1 MRVLLGNGAGGFASA
16 NPAGYAAASSSLVN
30 AIVGEFNGDGRT
42 DVAVTD
48 PGNDAVV
55 ILRGVA
61 PRVASKVGIWRPNL
75 FNMVSEDVDGN
86 IAWDSPPDQANFFGA
101 TGDTVIFGDWDGSG
115 KTKMGIFRI
124 TNGAAMFALDLNG
137 NGAWDPGIDQFGFF
151 GQPGDIPIVGD
162 WTGDGKSKIGVYR
175 PTTGLFALD
184 VNGNLNFDG
193 GVDRTGKFGAGGDT
207 PIVGD
212 WTGSGVFRV
221 GTFKNGLWSL
231 DVDNTLTISGGDS
244 FGVIGQAG
252 DTPLVGDWNGDGKTK
267 VGIYRTTGGIFGLDY
282 NGNMVFDGAD
292 KGGVFGPGGA
302 GIIPVVGDWDGT
314 GVTRIGIFDNT
325 TWGIWSL
332 DINGNIAW
340 DAGTDMWGALGAA
353 GDTPIV
359 GKW

>member
-1 MRVLLGNGAGGFASA
+1 
-16 NPAGYAAASSSLVN
+16 
-30 AIVGEFNGDGRT
+30 
-42 DVAVTD
+42 
-48 PGNDAVV
+48 
-55 ILRGVA
+55 
-61 PRVASKVGIWRPNL
+61 
-75 FNMVSEDVDGN
+75 
-86 IAWDSPPDQANFFGA
+86 
-101 TGDTVIFGDWDGSG
+101 
-115 KTKMGIFRI
+115 
-124 TNGAAMFALDLNG
+124 MFALDLNG